1 MKSDFLRRHIRPPLL
16 FLRRTFGPTFHF
28 WMQTEVHVFAF
39 SIAANVLLSFFPFLI
54 VMVSL
59 CKYVL
64 GWQAAVDAIYFA
76 LNDMFPGQWSEW
88 LIRNL
93 KVIVARRGPFQ
104 YISVLVLFFTA
115 NGVFEPLEVAL
126 NRVWGVRTNRSF
138 LRNQILSLGLI
149 FACGALILLSLSLTA
164 VNRMA
169 LAKVAPTGDPI
180 SNFVA
185 TAVFRSAAVMVG
197 MLVLFLIYWLLP
209 NTKINWRRVV
219 PVAISVGFAVEA
231 LKHTTLYF
239 WKSID
244 EKFYL
249 EYGPFEYSAIMV
261 FWSFL
266 ASMLVLAG
274 AEWAARGG
282 QDMKAA
288 D

>member
-1 MKSDFLRRHIRPPLL
+1 VRKTYLKRQ
-16 FLRRTFGPTFHF
+16 FGPTVSY
-28 WMQTEVHVFAF
+28 WAQTEVHVYGF

-64 GWQAAVDAIYFA
+64 HWPAAVDALYFA
-76 LNDMFPGQWSEW
+76 LRDMFPGQWSEW

-93 KVIVARRGPFQ
+93 TFIVAKRGPFQ

-126 NRVWGVRTNRSF
+126 NRIWNVKTNRSF
-138 LRNQILSLGLI
+138 LRNQLVSLGLI
-149 FACGALILLSLSLTA
+149 FACGSLILFSLILTA
-164 VNRMA
+164 ANRLF
-169 LAKVAPTGDPI
+169 LAKAMPPDWA
-180 SNFVA
+180 A
-185 TAVFRSAAVMVG
+185 TSWMASAFFRIAALPVTMF
-197 MLVLFLIYWLLP
+197 VLFLIYWLLP
-209 NTKINWRRVV
+209 NTKISAARVL
-219 PVAISVGFAVEA
+219 PVAILVGIAIEV
-231 LKHTTLYF
+231 LKSLTVLF
-239 WKSID
+239 WQPID

-274 AEWAARGG
+274 AEWAARQGIEV
-282 QDMKAA
+282 KAEA
-288 D
+288 EQTDTVAQP

>member
-1 MKSDFLRRHIRPPLL
+1 MDFLKRH
-16 FLRRTFGPTFHF
+16 FGPTFRF
-28 WMQTEVHVFAF
+28 WMQTEVHVFGF

-76 LNDMFPGQWSEW
+76 LRDTFPGQWSEW

-93 KVIVARRGPFQ
+93 NFIVARRGPFQ
-104 YISVLVLFFTA
+104 FVSVLVLFFTA

-126 NRVWGVRTNRSF
+126 NKVWGVKTNRTF

-149 FACGALILLSLSLTA
+149 FTCGALILLSLILTA
-164 VNRMA
+164 VNREA
-169 LAKVAPTGDPI
+169 LAKVSPLGDPFSKMVSTI
-180 SNFVA
+180 
-185 TAVFRSAAVMVG
+185 VFRSAAVMVG
-197 MLVLFLIYWLLP
+197 MLVLFLIYWVLP
-209 NTKINWRRVV
+209 NTKIAWRRVV
-219 PVAISVGFAVEA
+219 PVAIFVGIAVEG
-231 LKHTTLYF
+231 LKYLTLLF
-239 WKSID
+239 WKQVD

-249 EYGPFEYSAIMV
+249 EYGPFEYSAIIV

-282 QDMKAA
+282 AEMKAEE
-288 D
+288 